1 MTNNIANPACIG
13 AHCDLAFQPETST
26 MKQLAWPSQGVLVRL
41 GHRFY
46 TYNFLRAIFGMPLT
60 MNFVFNAAHF
70 GTWALLG
77 VLALPVIRARP
88 LRMHWES
95 WIFHIVFGSLL
106 TQIDVTIGHWLFA
119 ALTPAYSGA
128 SMLDLFFIAFEDC
141 FHLGFLTYL
150 GFVGVVQGFDTLR
163 QARMNELQVA
173 EHKAAYVHAQLQSL
187 KLQLQP
193 HFLFNTLHAIG
204 SLMHYDVP
212 TADRMLSRL
221 SEMLRTSLRRIGQ
234 SGRHA
239 QAGNGLHRGVHRYR
253 KNPLRAA
260 PGRTVGNSRRPA
272 GKRDPAL
279 HPAAAGRERDQIRR
293 GAARRRRHD
302 RDPRLRRQG
311 VADAGSG
318 RRCASPVGA
327 AEGFRYRLE
336 QHAPA
341 PGRAV
346 WRGTE
351 FRAGAPCRGH
361 GRAHPHSPSDAGGGM
376 SGTIRVLVADDETSA
391 RKRLIQFLGAHAD
404 VALADEARNGLEACE
419 QIARLQPDLVFLDVE
434 MPELSG
440 LEVVHKIGTDNMLKP
455 RSSPPPTTTMRSAH
469 SMRTRWTIC
478 SSPSTK
484 PVSMRL

>member
-1 MTNNIANPACIG
+1 
-13 AHCDLAFQPETST
+13 
-26 MKQLAWPSQGVLVRL
+26 
-41 GHRFY
+41 
-46 TYNFLRAIFGMPLT
+46 
-60 MNFVFNAAHF
+60 
-70 GTWALLG
+70 
-77 VLALPVIRARP
+77 
-88 LRMHWES
+88 
-95 WIFHIVFGSLL
+95 
-106 TQIDVTIGHWLFA
+106 
-119 ALTPAYSGA
+119 
-128 SMLDLFFIAFEDC
+128 MLDLFFIAFEDC

-221 SEMLRTSLRRIGQ
+221 SEMLRTSLRE
-234 SGRHA
+234 SD
-239 QAGNGLHRGVHRYR
+239 
-253 KNPLRAA
+253 NPVVTLKQEMAFIEA
-260 PGRTVGNSRRPA
+260 YIDIE
-272 GKRDPAL
+272 K
-279 HPAAAGRERDQIRR
+279 IRFEQ
-293 GAARRRRHD
+293 
-302 RDPRLRRQG
+302 RLAVQWVIPDDLLGSAIPPFILQPLVENAIKYG
-311 VADAGSG
+311 VAPRADGGMIVIRAYADKASLMLEVEDDAP
-318 RRCASPVGA
+318 SPVGA

-404 VALADEARNGLEACE
+404 VALAEARRATAWKRASRSRAC
-419 QIARLQPDLVFLDVE
+419 
-434 MPELSG
+434 S
-440 LEVVHKIGTDNMLKP
+440 
-455 RSSPPPTTTMRSAH
+455 
-469 SMRTRWTIC
+469 RTWC
-478 SSPSTK
+478 SSMWK
-484 PVSMRL
+484 CRN